1 MINAKCIHIRCQK
14 MQFRS
19 KPCII
24 LFYVKKKQKQK
35 KKHKKNNRN
44 QLIAGHSINELVD
57 NVPIRIHFVN

>member
-1 MINAKCIHIRCQK
+1 MYTYQVSKNAISFKTLHY
-14 MQFRS
+14 F
-19 KPCII
+19 I
-24 LFYVKKKQKQK
+24 LCKKKQKQK